1 MPTPTQIRRAQQAK
15 QAAAAVSL
23 YNSYNSLY
31 NRFMRELNAKIKPRY
46 VNAAPAPR
54 VSPARR
60 NRRNNNAAARQA
72 VVPAVPM
79 VQYNAFWRELQ
90 QKLRNREARQRQQ
103 R

>member
-1 MPTPTQIRRAQQAK
+1 MPTPTQIRRAQQA
-15 QAAAAVSL
+15 AAVSL
-23 YNSYNSLY
+23 YNK
-31 NRFMRELNAKIKPRY
+31 FMRELNAKIKPRY

-60 NRRNNNAAARQA
+60 NRRNNAAARQA
-72 VVPAVPM
+72 VVPVVPM